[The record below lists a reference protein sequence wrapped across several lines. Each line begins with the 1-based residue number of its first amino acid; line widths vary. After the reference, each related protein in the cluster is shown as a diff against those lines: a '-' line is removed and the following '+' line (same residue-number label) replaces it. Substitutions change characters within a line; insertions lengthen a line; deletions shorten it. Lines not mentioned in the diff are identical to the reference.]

1 VAGRFQPDRPIAF
14 PRKATGYFL
23 LIVRV
28 WIGRG
33 QRACRKHRDRTETA
47 SIEQAGAE

>member
-1 VAGRFQPDRPIAF
+1 VAGRFQLDRPIAF

-23 LIVRV
+23 LIGGFS
-28 WIGRG
+28 IGRG
-33 QRACRKHRDRTETA
+33 QRACLKHRDRTETA